1 MRQMQRGIARNRS
14 RNRGIGLKN
23 MNPVKKH
30 GVFIGF
36 AAGSIIADQASKW
49 LILNYISLYESI
61 QVIPGVFNIVHYR
74 NPGGAFGLFASNSGF
89 YLALTFLIITLAALG
104 IILYLYL
111 RISQKDSL
119 LAAGLALVFGGA
131 VGNMIDRLRFG
142 NVVDFIDLHLGK
154 YHWPAFNLADSTIT
168 IGMIIFAGYVIFKK
182 VPA

>member
-1 MRQMQRGIARNRS
+1 
-14 RNRGIGLKN
+14 

-36 AAGSIIADQASKW
+36 ATGAIIADQASKW
-49 LILNYISLYESI
+49 LIVNNISLYESLQI
-61 QVIPGVFNIVHYR
+61 IPGIFNIVHYR

-89 YLALTFLIITLAALG
+89 YLALAFMVITLAALG
-104 IILYLYL
+104 IILYLYSG
-111 RISQKDSL
+111 ISQKDRL

-142 NVVDFIDLHLGK
+142 NVVDFIDVYLGS
-154 YHWPAFNLADSTIT
+154 YHWPAFNLADSSIT